1 MKPIKLKMRAFGPYK
16 NEEIIDFNEL
26 KDNRL
31 FVISGSTGAGK
42 TTIFDGICFALYG
55 FGSGQDRK
63 ETKTLRSDFADDAV
77 HTAVELVFEIHGK
90 TYRVLRQLS
99 HVKEG
104 RKTATGEKYELFEIQ
119 QDGQEAAIVERQRVT
134 DINQKIEE
142 LIGLSYDQFNQ
153 IVMLPQGEF
162 RKLLT
167 SQSDNK
173 EEILRKIFKTN
184 RYGEMTQK
192 LEEKKRKAE
201 TELDRARTLKN
212 SYISQI
218 EGALPKR
225 ESLLFAV
232 LAQES
237 NIYQIQDALDEEVN
251 YYKDKIKEDKKS
263 YEASRKKY
271 DDQYNRFIQDKAIND
286 RIDQYEQ
293 RKQKLQELEQQKPVY
308 EQMKNEYEAAIRASK
323 IQHLNQQCHAL
334 HKEKVEKQS
343 QLENVTR
350 RLEQAKKDL
359 TEATKIFEIESSKQ
373 IEREKASQHL
383 NDLQKLL
390 PRYEQIELLS
400 QRVESLKKAE
410 KEAHNS
416 LANIEQQLNGEKAKV
431 DQLNQLI
438 EQLEEKK
445 GNFNEYLEQQTN
457 LKQIINL
464 FSNYNQLKHDLKGLQ
479 MNGNNYEKEYQSAKQ
494 MYDLEEGKWLTNQAS
509 RLAASLVP
517 GSPCP
522 VCGSTE
528 HTQITSKHTEIVDE
542 TTIKNLKAKLAD
554 AEQKKYRAEAKM
566 SAHAAQVTQC
576 EQELERLNAP
586 IEKEQEFI
594 GKFNELNLTIEQ
606 LKNDEAK
613 LVAYKR
619 NLKQLK
625 SVLEQ
630 LEVKQKQFVDK
641 HYQVK
646 EQLLRESTV
655 LTEQQKEIPSELQH
669 ISQLHKAIAEAEN
682 HKHNLFTQ
690 WEKVQKQLHDVEKYV
705 ATTEEVVNQTTKQIE
720 HLEEK
725 LVLAKEEFKGS
736 MIEAGFES
744 YKHFES
750 SIRDDFQIN
759 HLQNQYMEFSKV
771 LHTITAQLQQE
782 SEELEGKEKVDLS
795 LIEEALNSLKFEYEN
810 ALQIMNRSLQYE
822 SQAIDFSEKL
832 DHVADKIYQLEEISS
847 QIIDLHNLL
856 RGQNSK
862 KISFER
868 YVQMGYLEQ
877 ITEAANIRLKNL
889 SNGQYYLQCSDRQE
903 SHGRQSGL
911 SLDVYDTYTG
921 QSRDVKSLSGGEKF
935 NASLCLALGMADVIQ
950 SFQGNVKIDTMFID
964 EGFGSLDEESLMKA
978 IDTLID
984 LQKSGRMIGVISH
997 VSELKAAIPAIL
1009 QVEKLK
1015 EGYSKTSILLK

>member
-1 MKPIKLKMRAFGPYK
+1 MKPIKLTMKAFGPYK
-16 NEEIIDFNEL
+16 NVEVIDFNEL

-42 TTIFDGICFALYG
+42 TTIFDGISFALYG

-63 ETKTLRSDFADDAV
+63 ETKTLRSDFAEDTV
-77 HTAVELVFEIHGK
+77 HTAVELVFEIHGR

-119 QDGQEAAIVERQRVT
+119 VDGQEAAIVERQRVT

-184 RYGEMTQK
+184 RYGEMAQK

-201 TELDRARTLKN
+201 MELDRARTLKN

-225 ESLLFAV
+225 DSFLFAV

-237 NIYQIQDALDEEVN
+237 NVYQIQDALDEEVKF
-251 YYKDKIKEDKKS
+251 YREKIKEDRKH
-263 YEASRKKY
+263 YEEARIKH

-286 RIDQYEQ
+286 RIDNYQQ
-293 RKQKLQELEQQKPVY
+293 RKQKLQELEQQKPTY
-308 EQMKNEYEAAIRASK
+308 EQMKSDYEAAIRASK
-323 IQHLNQQCHAL
+323 IQPLNQQCHAL
-334 HKEKVEKQS
+334 HKEKVDKQNH
-343 QLENVTR
+343 LENATQ
-350 RLEQAKKDL
+350 RLELAKNDL
-359 TEATKIFEIESSKQ
+359 AEATRVFEIESSKQ
-373 IEREKASQHL
+373 IEREQASQQL

-400 QRVESLKKAE
+400 KKVESLKIAE
-410 KEAHNS
+410 KEAHNA
-416 LANIEQQLNGEKAKV
+416 LANIEKQLNGEKEKV
-431 DQLNQLI
+431 DQLHQLI

-445 GNFNEYLEQQTN
+445 GNFNEYLEQQTK

-464 FSNYNQLKHDLKGLQ
+464 FSLYNQLKHELQGLQ
-479 MNGNNYEKEYQSAKQ
+479 MNVNTSEKEYQSAKQ
-494 MYDLEEGKWLTNQAS
+494 LYDLEEGKWLTNQAS
-509 RLAASLVP
+509 ILASSLVP
-517 GSPCP
+517 GAPCP

-528 HTQITSKHTEIVDE
+528 HKQITSEHTVSVDE
-542 TTIKNLKAKLAD
+542 TTIKNLKARLAE

-576 EQELERLNAP
+576 EQELEKFSAP
-586 IEKEQEFI
+586 LEKEQEI
-594 GKFNELNLTIEQ
+594 TGQYNELNLKIEQ
-606 LKNDEAK
+606 IKKDDAK
-613 LVAYKR
+613 LVAYKK

-625 SVLEQ
+625 SMLEQ
-630 LEVKQKQFVDK
+630 LESEQKQLVDK
-641 HYQVK
+641 HYHMK

-655 LTEQQKEIPSELQH
+655 LTEQQKEIPSNLQH
-669 ISQLHKAIAEAEN
+669 ISQLHKAIADAEK
-682 HKHNLFTQ
+682 HKLALFTQ
-690 WEKVQKQLHDVEKYV
+690 WEKVQKHLHDVEKYV
-705 ATTEEVVNQTTKQIE
+705 AATEEAVNQTTKQIE

-725 LVLAKEEFKGS
+725 LVLAKEEFKRS
-736 MIEAGFES
+736 MAEAGFES
-744 YKHFES
+744 YRHFES
-750 SIRDDFQIN
+750 SLRDDFQIT

-771 LHTITAQLQQE
+771 LHTITAQVQQE

-795 LIEEALNSLKFEYEN
+795 LMEEGLNTLKFEYEN
-810 ALQIMNRSLQYE
+810 ALQIMNRTLQYE

-832 DHVADKIYQLEEISS
+832 DQVADKIYQLEEISS

-1015 EGYSKTSILLK
+1015 EGYSQTSILLK

>member
-1 MKPIKLKMRAFGPYK
+1 MKPIKLTMKAFGPYK
-16 NEEIIDFNEL
+16 NEEVIDFNEL

-63 ETKTLRSDFADDAV
+63 ETKTLRSDFAEDSV
-77 HTAVELVFEIHGK
+77 HTAVELVFAIRGK
-90 TYRVLRQLS
+90 TYRVLRQLP

-104 RKTATGEKYELFEIQ
+104 RKTATGEKYELFQIQ
-119 QDGQEAAIVERQRVT
+119 NDGQEAAIVERQRVT

-192 LEEKKRKAE
+192 LEEKKRKADI
-201 TELDRARTLKN
+201 ELDRARTLKK

-225 ESLLFAV
+225 DSLLFAV

-237 NIYQIQDALDEEVN
+237 NVYQIQDALDEEYN
-251 YYKDKIKEDKKS
+251 YYKQKIKED
-263 YEASRKKY
+263 RKICSEVETKLNEQKDHY
-271 DDQYNRFIQDKAIND
+271 ALGKAVNE
-286 RIDQYEQ
+286 RIDTFEN
-293 RKQKLQELEQQKPVY
+293 RKRNLQVLEQQKGVY
-308 EQMKNEYEAAIRASK
+308 EQMKNEYEAANRASK
-323 IQHLNQQCHAL
+323 IQPLNQQCHAL

-343 QLENVTR
+343 HLENVVQK
-350 RLEQAKKDL
+350 LEIAKKDL
-359 TEATKIFEIESSKQ
+359 DEANKAFEIESAKQ
-373 IEREKASQHL
+373 EERDYAAQHL

-390 PRYEQIELLS
+390 PRYEQIEVLS
-400 QRVESLKKAE
+400 KKVQSLQFAE
-410 KEAHNS
+410 KEARS
-416 LANIEQQLNGEKAKV
+416 ALVEIEKQLNEEKLKV
-431 DQLNQLI
+431 VQLNQLI
-438 EQLEEKK
+438 EQLEEKT
-445 GNFNEYLEQQTN
+445 GNFNELLEKQSN
-457 LKQIINL
+457 LKEVINL
-464 FSNYNQLKHDLKGLQ
+464 FSNYSKLKTDLHALQ
-479 MNGNNYEKEYQSAKQ
+479 VKANNVEEEYQSAMQ
-494 MYDLEEGKWLTNQAS
+494 IYELEEGKWLANQAS

-528 HTQITSKHTEIVDE
+528 HGQISSQHTEIVDE
-542 TTIKNLKAKLAD
+542 TTIKKLKMSLSEV
-554 AEQKKYRAEAKM
+554 EQKKYRVEANI
-566 SAHAAQVTQC
+566 SALVARVTEC
-576 EQELERLNAP
+576 EQALERLNAP
-586 IEKEQEFI
+586 IKEEPQFI
-594 GKFNELNLTIEQ
+594 QQFNVLNLTIEQ
-606 LKNDEAK
+606 LKNDDAK
-613 LVAYKR
+613 LVSYKK
-619 NLKQLK
+619 NLKQVK
-625 SVLEQ
+625 SVYEQ
-630 LEVKQKQFVDK
+630 LEEKQKQLEEK
-641 HYQVK
+641 HYRTK
-646 EQLLRESTV
+646 EQLLKESTV
-655 LTEQQKEIPSELQH
+655 LTEQQKEIPGDLQN
-669 ISQLHKAIAEAEN
+669 ISLLHSALAKAEKHKQTLVSRWEN
-682 HKHNLFTQ
+682 
-690 WEKVQKQLHDVEKYV
+690 VQKHLHDVEKFV

-725 LVLAKEEFKGS
+725 LIQAKEEFKRS
-736 MIEAGFES
+736 MLHAGFEN
-744 YKHFES
+744 YKHFET
-750 SIRDDFQIN
+750 SIRSDDQIN
-759 HLQNQYMEFSKV
+759 QLQNQYFEFTKN
-771 LHTITAQLQQE
+771 LHTLTTQVVQD
-782 SEELEGKEKVDLS
+782 SEELEGKEKIDLT
-795 LIEEALNSLKFEYEN
+795 LVEGTLNKLKLEYEN
-810 ALQIMNRSLQYE
+810 ALQSLNRSQEYE
-822 SQAIDFSEKL
+822 RQTINFSEKL
-832 DHVADKIYQLEEISS
+832 DHVADKIFKLEEVSS

-984 LQKSGRMIGVISH
+984 LQKSGRIIGVISH
-997 VSELKAAIPAIL
+997 VSELKAAMPAIL

>member
-1 MKPIKLKMRAFGPYK
+1 MKPIKLTMKAFGPYK
-16 NEEIIDFNEL
+16 NEEVIDFNEL

-63 ETKTLRSDFADDAV
+63 ETKTLRSDFAEDAV

-90 TYRVLRQLS
+90 SYRVLRQLS

-119 QDGQEAAIVERQRVT
+119 DDGQEVPSVERQRVT

-184 RYGEMTQK
+184 RYGEMSQK

-201 TELDRARTLKN
+201 TELDRARTLKK

-225 ESLLFAV
+225 NSPLFAV
-232 LAQES
+232 LAQDS
-237 NIYQIQDALDEEVN
+237 NVYQIQEALDEEVN
-251 YYKDKIKEDKKS
+251 YYKQKIKEDKKY
-263 YEASRKKY
+263 YEEAKKKH
-271 DDQYNRFIQDKAIND
+271 DDQHNRFVQDKAIND
-286 RIDQYEQ
+286 RIDNFEN
-293 RKQKLQELEQQKPVY
+293 RKQKLQELEKQKPTY
-308 EQMKNEYEAAIRASK
+308 EQMKKEYEAANRASK
-323 IQHLNQQCHAL
+323 IQPLNQQCHAL
-334 HKEKVEKQS
+334 HKEKVEKQN
-343 QLENVTR
+343 QLENVAQ

-359 TEATKIFEIESSKQ
+359 AEATKAFEIESDREP
-373 IEREKASQHL
+373 ERESASQHL

-390 PRYEQIELLS
+390 PRYEQIEALS
-400 QRVESLKKAE
+400 KKVESLQVAE
-410 KEAHNS
+410 KEARNS
-416 LANIEQQLNGEKAKV
+416 LANIEGQLDGEKEKAV
-431 DQLNQLI
+431 QLNQLI
-438 EQLEEKK
+438 EKLEEKTES
-445 GNFNEYLEQQTN
+445 FNGLLEQQIN
-457 LKQIINL
+457 LKQVIQL
-464 FSNYNQLKHDLKGLQ
+464 FTNYNQLKHDLQ
-479 MNGNNYEKEYQSAKQ
+479 AYQVNANAVDKEYQTAKQ
-494 MYDLEEGKWLTNQAS
+494 IYELEEGKWLTNQAA
-509 RLAASLVP
+509 RLATSLVP

-528 HTQITSKHTEIVDE
+528 HGQISSKHTEIIDE
-542 TTIKNLKAKLAD
+542 TTIKKLKASLAEV
-554 AEQKKYRAEAKM
+554 EQKKYRAEAKM
-566 SAHAAQVTQC
+566 NAQIAQVTQC

-586 IEKEQEFI
+586 IEKEQQFI
-594 GKFNELNLTIEQ
+594 EQFNELNFKIEQ
-606 LKNDEAK
+606 LKNDDAK
-613 LVAYKR
+613 LVVYKK

-630 LEVKQKQFVDK
+630 LEGKQKQLKDN
-641 HYQVK
+641 HYQTK
-646 EQLLRESTV
+646 EQLLKESTV
-655 LTEQQKEIPSELQH
+655 LTEQQKGIPIDLQH
-669 ISQLHKAIAEAEN
+669 ISQLQKAIADAQL
-682 HKHNLFTQ
+682 HKQALFTQ
-690 WEKVQKQLHDVEKYV
+690 WDRVQKHLHEVEKYV
-705 ATTEEVVNQTTKQIE
+705 ATTEEVVKQTTQQIAD
-720 HLEEK
+720 LEEK
-725 LVLAKEEFKGS
+725 LVRAKDEFKQS
-736 MIEAGFES
+736 MVDGGFEN
-744 YKHFES
+744 YKQFES
-750 SIRDDFQIN
+750 SIREDFQIN

-771 LHTITAQLQQE
+771 LHTITTQVQQE
-782 SEELEGKEKVDLS
+782 SEELEGKEKVDLT
-795 LIEEALNSLKFEYEN
+795 LIEEALNALKFEYEN
-810 ALQIMNRSLQYE
+810 ALQTLNRSVQHE

-921 QSRDVKSLSGGEKF
+921 HSRDVKSLSGGEKF

-984 LQKSGRMIGVISH
+984 LQKSGRIIGVISH
-997 VSELKAAIPAIL
+997 VSELKAAMPAIL

-1015 EGYSKTSILLK
+1015 EGYSKTSFLLK

>member
-1 MKPIKLKMRAFGPYK
+1 MKPIKLTMTAFGPYK
-16 NEEIIDFNEL
+16 NAEVIDFNEL

-63 ETKTLRSDFADDAV
+63 ETKSLRSDFADDAV

-90 TYRVLRQLS
+90 TYRVLRQLP

-104 RKTATGEKYELFEIQ
+104 RKTATGEKYELFEIRN
-119 QDGQEAAIVERQRVT
+119 DGQETATVERQRVT

-192 LEEKKRKAE
+192 LEEKKRKADM
-201 TELDRARTLKN
+201 ELNRARTLKD
-212 SYISQI
+212 SLIDQI
-218 EGALPKR
+218 KGALPER

-232 LAQES
+232 LAQDS
-237 NIYQIQDALDEEVN
+237 NIYQIQDALDEEIQF
-251 YYKDKIKEDKKS
+251 YQQKMKEDQKF
-263 YEASRKKY
+263 YDEAVNKHNEQY
-271 DDQYNRFIQDKAIND
+271 DRFMYDKAVNE
-286 RIDQYEQ
+286 RIETYEK
-293 RKQKLQELEQQKPVY
+293 RKQKLQELELQKPIY
-308 EQMKNEYEAAIRASK
+308 EQMQKEYEAAIQASK
-323 IQHLNQQCHAL
+323 IQPLNQQCHAL
-334 HKEKVEKQS
+334 HNEKMEKQNHLTV
-343 QLENVTR
+343 LEQK
-350 RLEQAKKDL
+350 LEQARKDL
-359 TEATKIFEIESSKQ
+359 ANAKLAYEAEVAKQ
-373 IEREKASQHL
+373 QEREQASQQL

-390 PRYEQIELLS
+390 PRYEQIEVLTKKV
-400 QRVESLKKAE
+400 QSLQEAEHNARTASEKIKQDLNAE
-410 KEAHNS
+410 KEKVT
-416 LANIEQQLNGEKAKV
+416 QLSQV
-431 DQLNQLI
+431 I
-438 EQLEEKK
+438 EQLEEKTENYK
-445 GNFNEYLEQQTN
+445 ELLEQQSM
-457 LKQIINL
+457 LKEVVNNFINY
-464 FSNYNQLKHDLKGLQ
+464 SRLKNELHFLRTKATSV
-479 MNGNNYEKEYQSAKQ
+479 EKEYQSAKST
-494 MYDLEEGKWLTNQAS
+494 YELEEGNWLTNQAS

-517 GSPCP
+517 GTPCP

-528 HTQITSKHTEIVDE
+528 HQQISSQHTEIVDE
-542 TTIKNLKAKLAD
+542 TTIKKLKASLAEV
-554 AEQKKYRAEAKM
+554 EQKKYRVDADVNALV
-566 SAHAAQVTQC
+566 ARVLQY
-576 EQELERLNAP
+576 EQELERLHAP
-586 IEKEQEFI
+586 IEQEQQFVQQ
-594 GKFNELNLTIEQ
+594 FNELNLTIEQ
-606 LKNDEAK
+606 LKSDDAK
-613 LVAYKR
+613 LVSYKK

-625 SVLEQ
+625 TDLEQ
-630 LEVKQKQFVDK
+630 IEGNQKQLEEK
-641 HYQVK
+641 HHQTK
-646 EQLLRESTV
+646 ELLLKERTV
-655 LTEQQKEIPSELQH
+655 LAEQQKEIPSDLQN
-669 ISQLHKAIAEAEN
+669 ISLLHKAIAQAEN
-682 HKHNLFTQ
+682 HKLTLFAR
-690 WEKVQKQLHDVEKYV
+690 WEQVQKHLHEVEKFV
-705 ATTEEVVNQTTKQIE
+705 ATTEEAVNQTTKQIE
-720 HLEEK
+720 QLEEK
-725 LVLAKEEFKGS
+725 LLAAKEEFKRS
-736 MIEAGFES
+736 MLEAGFES

-750 SIRDDFQIN
+750 SLRNDFQIN
-759 HLQNQYMEFSKV
+759 QLQNQYMEFLKN
-771 LHTITAQLQQE
+771 LHALTTQVEQE
-782 SEELEGKEKVDLS
+782 SGELEGKEKVDLT
-795 LIEEALNSLKFEYEN
+795 LVEEALNALKQEFES
-810 ALQIMNRSLQYE
+810 ALQTLNRSRE
-822 SQAIDFSEKL
+822 CERQAIDFSEKL
-832 DHVADKIYQLEEISS
+832 DHVADQIFQLEEVSS
-847 QIIDLHNLL
+847 QIIDLYNLL

-997 VSELKAAIPAIL
+997 VSELKAAMPAIL

-1015 EGYSKTSILLK
+1015 EGYSKTSIVLK

>member
-1 MKPIKLKMRAFGPYK
+1 MKPIKLTMTAFGPYK
-16 NEEIIDFNEL
+16 NAEVIDFNEL

-63 ETKTLRSDFADDAV
+63 ETKSLRSDFAEDSV

-90 TYRVLRQLS
+90 TYRVLRQLP

-119 QDGQEAAIVERQRVT
+119 NDGQEAASVERQRVT

-192 LEEKKRKAE
+192 LEEKKRKAD
-201 TELDRARTLKN
+201 LKLNQARTLKD
-212 SYISQI
+212 SYIDQI
-218 EGALPKR
+218 KGALPAR
-225 ESLLFAV
+225 DSLLFAV
-232 LAQES
+232 LAQDS
-237 NIYQIQDALDEEVN
+237 NIYQIQDALDEEIQF
-251 YYKDKIKEDKKS
+251 YQQKIKEDQKFYDEAVKKHNEQYDRFMHDKS
-263 YEASRKKY
+263 LNERINAYEK
-271 DDQYNRFIQDKAIND
+271 
-286 RIDQYEQ
+286 
-293 RKQKLQELEQQKPVY
+293 RKQKLQELELQKPIY
-308 EQMKNEYEAAIRASK
+308 EQMQKEYEAARQASK
-323 IQHLNQQCHAL
+323 IQPLNQQCHSL
-334 HKEKVEKQS
+334 HKDKVEKQNH
-343 QLENVTR
+343 LENVKQK
-350 RLEQAKKDL
+350 LEQARKDL
-359 TEATKIFEIESSKQ
+359 AAANAAFEAESAKQ
-373 IEREKASQHL
+373 QEREHAAQKL

-390 PRYEQIELLS
+390 PRYEQIEILS
-400 QRVESLKKAE
+400 KKVQSLQITEQNARTALAQTEQELKAE
-410 KEAHNS
+410 KEKA
-416 LANIEQQLNGEKAKV
+416 IQLTQV
-431 DQLNQLI
+431 I
-438 EQLEEKK
+438 EQLEEKTENYN
-445 GNFNEYLEQQTN
+445 GLLEQKIN
-457 LKQIINL
+457 LKEVMSL
-464 FSNYNQLKHDLKGLQ
+464 FENYNVLKNKLHEVQ
-479 MNGNNYEKEYQSAKQ
+479 VYANEVEKEYKAAKDT
-494 MYDLEEGKWLTNQAS
+494 YDLEEGKWLTNQAS
-509 RLAASLVP
+509 RLAASLIP

-528 HTQITSKHTEIVDE
+528 HGQISSQHTELVDE
-542 TTIKNLKAKLAD
+542 TTIKKLKAILSEV
-554 AEQKKYRAEAKM
+554 EQNKYRVEADVN
-566 SAHAAQVTQC
+566 SYAARVTQC
-576 EQELERLNAP
+576 EQELERLQAP
-586 IEKEQEFI
+586 VEQEQQFI
-594 GKFNELNLTIEQ
+594 QQFHELSLTIEQ
-606 LKNDEAK
+606 MKSNVAK
-613 LVAYKR
+613 LATYKK
-619 NLKQLK
+619 NYKQLK
-625 SVLEQ
+625 LKLEQ
-630 LEVKQKQFVDK
+630 LEENQKQLE
-641 HYQVK
+641 VK
-646 EQLLRESTV
+646 YSQTKELLLKESTV
-655 LTEQQKEIPSELQH
+655 LAEQQKEIPSDLQN
-669 ISQLHKAIAEAEN
+669 ISLLHKAIAEADQQ
-682 HKHNLFTQ
+682 KQLLFAL
-690 WEKVQKQLHDVEKYV
+690 WEKVQKYLHEVEKFV
-705 ATTEEVVNQTTKQIE
+705 ATTEEAANQTAKQIE
-720 HLEEK
+720 NLEEK
-725 LVLAKEEFKGS
+725 LNLAKEEFKRS
-736 MIEAGFES
+736 MTEAGFEN

-750 SIRDDFQIN
+750 ALRNDSQMN
-759 HLQNQYMEFSKV
+759 QLQTHYMEFSKEIYALTHQV
-771 LHTITAQLQQE
+771 EQD
-782 SEELEGKEKVDLS
+782 SGELEGKEKVDLAYA
-795 LIEEALNSLKFEYEN
+795 EEALNTLKQEYES
-810 ALQIMNRSLQYE
+810 ALQALNRSRE
-822 SQAIDFSEKL
+822 CERQAIDFSEKL
-832 DHVADKIYQLEEISS
+832 DHVADKIFQLEEVSS

-997 VSELKAAIPAIL
+997 VSELKAAMPAIL

-1015 EGYSKTSILLK
+1015 EGYSKTSIILK